1 MDFLRK
7 YVFRNIGLKL
17 LSLAIAV
24 LLWLAVSREPMA
36 EVAITVP
43 IEFTN
48 APDNLEISSDSIPQV
63 QVRERGPSGTVH
75 NLGPSEVHAI
85 IDLRSASPGE
95 HTYDLSPN
103 KIRAPRDVQTLQ
115 VIPSQFRISF
125 DKRATKTVQVQP
137 RVIGSTAPDYR
148 LGSVTVDPESVGIA
162 GPAKRVDAINSVITD
177 PVDASGVMGSASFTT
192 HVYVSDPLV
201 RLTSPST
208 VRVTVNTEARART
221 AAATPDKR

>member
-7 YVFRNIGLKL
+7 YVLHNIGLKL
-17 LSLAIAV
+17 LSLGIAV
-24 LLWLAVSREPMA
+24 LLWMAVAREPMA

-48 APDNLEISSDSIPQV
+48 APENLEISSESIPQV
-63 QVRERGPSGTVH
+63 QVRERGPVGVVH
-75 NLGPSEVHAI
+75 DLGPAAVHAV
-85 IDLRSASPGE
+85 IDLRSTTPGE

-125 DKRATKTVQVQP
+125 DKRAIRTVKVQP
-137 RVIGSTAPDYR
+137 RVIGSTAPGFR
-148 LGSVTVDPESVGIA
+148 LGEVTVDPPTVNIA
-162 GPAKRVDAINSVITD
+162 GPEKRVDAIDTLITD
-177 PVDASGVMGSASFTT
+177 PVDASGVMGSATFTT

-208 VRVTVNTEARART
+208 VRVTVDTVPQSHGEATTQDRR
-221 AAATPDKR
+221 

>member
-201 RLTSPST
+201 RLTTPST
-208 VRVTVNTEARART
+208 VRVTVNTQARGN
-221 AAATPDKR
+221 AAPATPDKR